1 MNEPQKIIKKGEL
14 IQQICEQV
22 ELPKGKVKA
31 VVEQVFEALSEGIV
45 SGETFKIKGLGKFV
59 VKDRPES
66 TKTNPETGET
76 VNVPAKKVMF
86 FRPDESLQEKT
97 TAQ

>member
-1 MNEPQKIIKKGEL
+1 MNASDNMMKKGEL
-14 IQQICEQV
+14 IKRMSDQL
-22 ELPKGKVKA
+22 ELPTWKVKA
-31 VVEQVFEALSEGIV
+31 VVEQVFDAMSEGIL
-45 SGETFKIKGLGKFV
+45 SSESFKVQGLGKFV

-76 VNVPAKKVMF
+76 VNVPAKKVVVF
-86 FRPDESLQEKT
+86 QAAKTLKEKL